1 MPTPP
6 CLELQ
11 HSAGENK
18 GEAIETIETIETI
31 EAINII
37 AAIGLTT
44 AAGAEF

>member
-1 MPTPP
+1 M
-6 CLELQ
+6 
-11 HSAGENK
+11 AGENK
-18 GEAIETIETIETI
+18 GETIETIETI